1 MGPRGPEKGQYPEWE
16 YQASDWPS
24 VSGRMI
30 TLGFPGGS
38 SDEESA
44 FSAGVAGS
52 IPGSGRSPGAS
63 DTSRPVLRWF
73 FFFFLRFLLIFF
85 GCAGSSSLASG
96 FL

>member
-52 IPGSGRSPGAS
+52 IPGSGRFPRSQRHLQAS
-63 DTSRPVLRWF
+63 SQVF
-73 FFFFLRFLLIFF
+73 FFFFF
-85 GCAGSSSLASG
+85 
-96 FL
+96 